1 MLLSRQ
7 PATFQEWMKGTDA
20 PRRNSRARGSPVMNW
35 LEVMRAEVKTL
46 AAMMTGT
53 PEAPAEPMSLG
64 TAAAVFDI
72 LGAGLGNKD
81 KEVVIGTLQLLCNL
95 GRRLKDFP
103 ALGLAHQWLSAAGG
117 PSVQL
122 ARTLVECAR
131 GYDATNIR
139 VGDAKAA
146 ADAARQ
152 AAADAAQGY
161 APDYDAAP
169 EDRAGA
175 QFSLG
180 FHADDE
186 RGPDPRWREA
196 SATAAATAEL
206 VERFCRGSPKHLKA
220 FLLEDLRVAADART
234 NPKPYM
240 TR

>member
-1 MLLSRQ
+1 
-7 PATFQEWMKGTDA
+7 
-20 PRRNSRARGSPVMNW
+20 
-35 LEVMRAEVKTL
+35 MRAEVKTL

-117 PSVQL
+117 PSAEPRAYAMVEL
-122 ARTLVECAR
+122 RARVRRHQHC
-131 GYDATNIR
+131 
-139 VGDAKAA
+139 VGDAKLA

-161 APDYDAAP
+161 APENDPARIAP
-169 EDRAGA
+169 ERGPA
-175 QFSLG
+175 LG

-234 NPKPYM
+234 NPKPH
-240 TR
+240 